1 MFAFIVRVDLILQGT
16 GDAKRVV
23 ESPIFP
29 YAHDMKEKI
38 LSRRALNRA
47 LLARQM
53 LLAREEISAL
63 GAVHRLVGLQAQQA
77 QPPFIGLWTRLARFE
92 RAELARL
99 IHGREVI
106 RAPLMRGTLHLM
118 TAADYLSFRGALQP
132 ALSAGMR
139 SVLRDR
145 TKTLDI
151 PAITAAARR
160 YFGEQPR
167 TFTEL
172 RAALMGV
179 FPSGDERAM
188 GYAARMHLPLVVVP
202 DDSGWAFRSDANFAL
217 AESWLGKPPATD
229 ERPHEL
235 VMRYLAA
242 FGPAS
247 ATDVQAWSALAG
259 IREVLEELRPQLVT
273 FRDDRKRELF
283 DLPDAPRPSEDTP
296 APARFLPGFDNLIL
310 SHCRSNQDH
319 GRRAPAAGHHEEPP
333 GPADLPGRRL
343 RRRHL
348 EIFPCEE
355 GSPPDRLAVRAVSQ
369 GS

>member
-1 MFAFIVRVDLILQGT
+1 
-16 GDAKRVV
+16 
-23 ESPIFP
+23 
-29 YAHDMKEKI
+29 MKDHI

-77 QPPFIGLWTRLARFE
+77 NPPFIGLWTRLARFE

-99 IHGREVI
+99 IHDREVI
-106 RAPLMRGTLHLM
+106 RAPLMRATLHLM
-118 TAADYLSFRGALQP
+118 TAADYLALRGALQP

-145 TKTLDI
+145 TKTFDI
-151 PAITAAARR
+151 AAITAAASR

-167 TFTEL
+167 TFAEL
-172 RAALMGV
+172 RAALMDV

-202 DDSGWAFRSDANFAL
+202 DDSEWAFRSDANFAL
-217 AESWLGKPPATD
+217 AESWLGKSPEVD
-229 ERPHEL
+229 DRPHAL

-242 FGPAS
+242 FGPAT
-247 ATDVQAWSALAG
+247 AADVQAWSALAG
-259 IREVLEELRPQLVT
+259 IREVLEELRPRLVP

-283 DLPDAPRPSEDTP
+283 DLPEAPRPPEDAP

-310 SHCRSNQDH
+310 SHADRTRIMADEHRPLVTTKNLLVLPTFLVD
-319 GRRAPAAGHHEEPP
+319 GFVAGTWKCSLVKKEARLTVLPFEPLSKVAKAELALE
-333 GPADLPGRRL
+333 ADKLVRFI
-343 RRRHL
+343 
-348 EIFPCEE
+348 E
-355 GSPPDRLAVRAVSQ
+355 PDAGKWTVSFEAR
-369 GS
+369 

>member
-1 MFAFIVRVDLILQGT
+1 
-16 GDAKRVV
+16 
-23 ESPIFP
+23 
-29 YAHDMKEKI
+29 
-38 LSRRALNRA
+38 
-47 LLARQM
+47 M

-63 GAVHRLVGLQAQQA
+63 GAVQRLVGLQAQAGATSLHRPLDQA
-77 QPPFIGLWTRLARFE
+77 RPLRAR
-92 RAELARL
+92 RAARL

-106 RAPLMRGTLHLM
+106 RASLMRGTLHLM
-118 TAADYLSFRGALQP
+118 TAADYLSLRGALQP

-139 SVLRDR
+139 AVLRDR
-145 TKTLDI
+145 ARALDI
-151 PAITAAARR
+151 AAVTAAARR

-172 RAALMGV
+172 RAALMEV

-202 DDSGWAFRSDANFAL
+202 DDSEWAFRSDANFAL
-217 AESWLGKPPATD
+217 AESWLGKAPDTD
-229 ERPHEL
+229 ERPHAL

-283 DLPDAPRPSEDTP
+283 DLPKAPRPSEDAP

-310 SHCRSNQDH
+310 SHADRTRIMADEHRPLVTTKNLQVLPTFLVNGFVAGTWKSSLAKKEA
-319 GRRAPAAGHHEEPP
+319 RLTVLPFEPLSKAAKAELALEADKLVRFIEPDA
-333 GPADLPGRRL
+333 GKWT
-343 RRRHL
+343 
-348 EIFPCEE
+348 
-355 GSPPDRLAVRAVSQ
+355 VSFEAR
-369 GS
+369 